1 MFHVLHKNKAKNRH
15 TLLFILFICFT
26 AASFSQNSSKQLKV
40 LVLYE
45 NKGHHLAFTNRA
57 VPWLKKLAADS
68 NFYAEF
74 ITDTNRITGEY
85 LRSFDLFVQLDY
97 VPYGWS
103 KASSQAFEEAIN
115 AGTLNWLGLH
125 HATLIGEFDGYQP
138 WDWFANFMG
147 GIRYKNYI
155 ADFASATVRIED
167 NAHPVMKGISD
178 SFHIEK
184 EEWYVYDKS
193 PRQNVHVLA
202 SVNENSYK
210 PDSQVKMGD
219 HPVIWT
225 NQKIKGRNL
234 YIFMG
239 HSPDLFDNPAYC
251 TLLKNAISWAAGK

>member
-1 MFHVLHKNKAKNRH
+1 MFHVPHRNKAGSRPAFF
-15 TLLFILFICFT
+15 FILSIFLST
-26 AASFSQNSSKQLKV
+26 VSFSQNPHKQFRV

-57 VPWLKKLAADS
+57 VPWLKKLGDES

-74 ITDTNRITGEY
+74 ITDTKKITGKY
-85 LRSFDLFVQLDY
+85 LRQFDLFIQLDY

-103 KASSQAFEEAIN
+103 NTSSKAFEEAIN
-115 AGTLNWLGLH
+115 NGSLNWIGLH
-125 HATLIGEFDGYQP
+125 HATLLGEFDGYQM
-138 WDWFANFMG
+138 WDWFSKFMG
-147 GIRYKNYI
+147 GIKYKNYI
-155 ADFASATVRIED
+155 ADFAAATVYVED
-167 NAHPVMKGISD
+167 RVHPVMKGIAD
-178 SFHIEK
+178 SFFIAE

-193 PRQNVHVLA
+193 PRQNVHVIA
-202 SVNENSYK
+202 AVNENSYH

-225 NQKIKGRNL
+225 NQKMKGKNL